1 MLTEQQPALSRYPAP
16 ADIVQRVPAPQ
27 PAPRRAAVPRLD
39 GPRIAAFVSTAALV
53 VLYAL
58 RGGAYDLVAFTE
70 YGIVIWSLIGVGFAV
85 GLLPRRRPS
94 RAVLVFASLLL
105 AYAIWTAAS
114 LTWSASSERTTVEV
128 ARVLDY
134 LGLVVLLATAL
145 DTRTWRPAAAGLGFG
160 ALLVSALALGS
171 RLVPAAFPADAVT
184 SALHFDRLSYPLG
197 YWNAIAAWGAM
208 STTFGLAWS
217 AHDESR
223 AGRALALGLV
233 PFAVA
238 ATYLTYSRAGVAGT
252 ALGVVAVF
260 AFSRNRLTV
269 AVHAVVAAAG
279 ASAVILAI
287 RGAPAIAHAT
297 GSQGAAGVIATLL
310 FAAGVCTAAAAATG
324 MLGVDRKALPRAV
337 ARTFGA
343 IGMLV
348 VLLPAIALGPRELS
362 RSWHSFS
369 HPHVTQS
376 SDPAARLVNLSGSR
390 YLVWKSALRAFSH
403 HPMTG
408 TGAGTFAFWW
418 NQHATDYEFLR
429 DTHNIWLQNLAE
441 LGVPGALLIV
451 AVAIAALAV
460 GVFVRRR
467 ARRRSSAGAAAA
479 FISMFIVYLLHAT
492 VDWMWESTAV
502 TVLAIAGL
510 STISIRLGRAPG
522 ATGWPIRA
530 AVTLGA
536 VIVCGL
542 QVPGLL
548 STLQIRRSQAAE
560 RSGKTSLALGWANDA
575 VSSEPWSASALE
587 QRALVRESAG
597 DFDLAARD
605 LRSATRRE
613 PTNYVPWLLLARVET
628 EQANFASA
636 LTDYRQAHDLR
647 PLSAAFVYAP
657 YFRTR

>member
-1 MLTEQQPALSRYPAP
+1 MLTEHEPALSRYLAATDVVERIATPSP
-16 ADIVQRVPAPQ
+16 P
-27 PAPRRAAVPRLD
+27 PRRAGASRLD
-39 GPRIAAFVSTAALV
+39 APPIIACVATAALV

-70 YGIVIWSLIGVGFAV
+70 YGIVIWSMIGVGFAV

-145 DTRTWRPAAAGLGFG
+145 DARTWRPAAAGVGFG

-171 RLVPAAFPADAVT
+171 RLVPSVFPADAVT
-184 SALHFDRLSYPLG
+184 SALRFDRLSYPLG
-197 YWNAIAAWGAM
+197 YWNAVAAWGAM

-217 AHDESR
+217 AHDKSR

-233 PFAVA
+233 PAAVA

-252 ALGVVAVF
+252 ALGVVAVL
-260 AFSRNRLTV
+260 ALSRNRLTV
-269 AVHAVVAAAG
+269 AAHAVVAAAG
-279 ASAVILAI
+279 SGAVILAI

-297 GSQGAAGVIATLL
+297 GSRSAAGVIATLL
-310 FAAGVCTAAAAATG
+310 FAAGVCGVTAVATG
-324 MLGVDRKALPRAV
+324 VLGVDRQALPRSV
-337 ARTFGA
+337 VRMLGA
-343 IGMLV
+343 IGLLV

-362 RSWHSFS
+362 KAWHSFS
-369 HPHVTQS
+369 HPTVTRS
-376 SDPAARLVNLSGSR
+376 SDPASRLVNLSGSR
-390 YLVWKSALRAFSH
+390 YLVWKSALGAFSH
-403 HPMTG
+403 HPTTG

-418 NQHATDYEFLR
+418 NQHATDYEFLH
-429 DTHNIWLQNLAE
+429 DTHNLWLQNLAE

-451 AVAIAALAV
+451 AVAVAALAL
-460 GVFVRRR
+460 GLFVRRR
-467 ARRRSSAGAAAA
+467 ARRRASAGAAAA
-479 FISMFIVYLLHAT
+479 FSGVFIVYLLHAT
-492 VDWMWESTAV
+492 VDWMWQSTAV
-502 TVLAIAGL
+502 TVLAIAGISTL
-510 STISIRLGRAPG
+510 SVRLGRAPG
-522 ATGWPIRA
+522 ATRWPIRA
-530 AVTLGA
+530 AAAIGA

-542 QVPGLL
+542 QLPGLM
-548 STLQIRRSQAAE
+548 STLQIRRSQAAA
-560 RSGKTSLALGWANDA
+560 RSGKTSVALGWANDA

-587 QRALVRESAG
+587 QRALVHESAG
-597 DFDLAARD
+597 DFNLAARD

-613 PTNYVPWLLLARVET
+613 RTNYVPWLLLARVET
-628 EQANFASA
+628 ERAHFAAA

-657 YFRTR
+657 YFRMR

>member
-1 MLTEQQPALSRYPAP
+1 M
-16 ADIVQRVPAPQ
+16 
-27 PAPRRAAVPRLD
+27 
-39 GPRIAAFVSTAALV
+39 
-53 VLYAL
+53 
-58 RGGAYDLVAFTE
+58 
-70 YGIVIWSLIGVGFAV
+70 IWSLIGVGFAV
-85 GLLPRRRPS
+85 GLLPRHRPS

-160 ALLVSALALGS
+160 ALLASALSLGS

-223 AGRALALGLV
+223 AGRAIALGLV

-238 ATYLTYSRAGVAGT
+238 ATYLTYSRACVAGT

-287 RGAPAIAHAT
+287 RGAPRSRTQPDRRAPRGSSRRSCSRPGSAPLPLPPPGCSAWIAKRCRM
-297 GSQGAAGVIATLL
+297 Q
-310 FAAGVCTAAAAATG
+310 
-324 MLGVDRKALPRAV
+324 
-337 ARTFGA
+337 
-343 IGMLV
+343 
-348 VLLPAIALGPRELS
+348 LPARSVRSACSSCCCRQS
-362 RSWHSFS
+362 RSDRVNSPS
-369 HPHVTQS
+369 PGIRSATRT
-376 SDPAARLVNLSGSR
+376 DPELGSGSPAGEPQR
-390 YLVWKSALRAFSH
+390 ESVPRVEERAQGVLA

-451 AVAIAALAV
+451 AVAVAALAV

-479 FISMFIVYLLHAT
+479 FISVFIVYLLHAT

-510 STISIRLGRAPG
+510 STISIRLGRAPR
-522 ATGWPIRA
+522 ATRWPIRA

-542 QVPGLL
+542 QAPGLL

-560 RSGKTSLALGWANDA
+560 RSGKTSVALGWAKT
-575 VSSEPWSASALE
+575 
-587 QRALVRESAG
+587 
-597 DFDLAARD
+597 
-605 LRSATRRE
+605 RSARSRGPQCPRAAGARVRGSRRFRSRR
-613 PTNYVPWLLLARVET
+613 PVPAQCDAPRANQLRAVATARPRRNRAGEFCLGADGLLLGARSQT
-628 EQANFASA
+628 
-636 LTDYRQAHDLR
+636 T
-647 PLSAAFVYAP
+647 SAAFVYAP